1 MVEQEKNSDKYI
13 YGLLGKNIS
22 YSFSKQYFA
31 NKFKAENISN
41 AAYINFD
48 IPTINDVK
56 NVFTKRDLVGLN
68 ITIPYKEQIIPFLDD
83 LSPSAREVGA
93 VNTVVFQEGKKIGH
107 NTDVIGFRDSLKPLL
122 KNHHKKALV
131 LGAGGASKAISY
143 ALNQLDID
151 QTIVSRKVDDS
162 HISYSQIDEDVINT
176 HTIII
181 NCTPLGTYPEIHQK
195 PILPYQYITQN
206 HILYDLIYNPK
217 ETAFLR
223 LGKEQGA
230 TVKNGL
236 EMLEIQAEES
246 WKRWNMI

>member
-48 IPTINDVK
+48 IPTINDVR

-83 LSPSAREVGA
+83 LSPSAKEIVA

-131 LGAGGASKAISY
+131 LGTGGASKAISY

-151 QTIVSRKVDDS
+151 QTIVSRKINDS
-162 HISYSQIDEDVINT
+162 HISYSQIDEDIIST

-195 PILPYQYITQN
+195 PIVPYQYITQN

-246 WKRWNMI
+246 WKIWNMR